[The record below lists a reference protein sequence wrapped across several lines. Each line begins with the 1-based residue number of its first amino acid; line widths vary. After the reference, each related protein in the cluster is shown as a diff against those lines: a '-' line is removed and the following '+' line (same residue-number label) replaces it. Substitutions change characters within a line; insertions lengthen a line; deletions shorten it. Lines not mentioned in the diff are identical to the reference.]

1 MEGKIMVQNKPELV
15 SPAGNWSSLYSAVEA
30 GADSIYFGVKGMNMR
45 QAADNFDIQEM
56 KKIMR
61 FLHKKGKRGYLALNI
76 IIYNNELGK
85 VKRILKAA
93 ANSKVDSVILWD
105 MAVLSAAK
113 ENGLKVHLST
123 QASVSNFAALKF
135 YHSLG
140 VRRIVLAR
148 ECTLLDIKDIMQK
161 IKKEKINCE
170 IEAFIHGA
178 ICVSVSGRCFLSQSS
193 FAKSANR
200 GECLQP
206 CRRKFVITS
215 AEDGSSYVLG
225 KDYVLSTRDLC
236 TMGFIDSLIES
247 GIKAFKIEGRM
258 RSPEY
263 VSGVTACYRTAIDAF
278 TQKRLT
284 KKLKKDLIKKLTK
297 NYNRGFSEG
306 FYFGQPDDLGGHHK
320 RTYEKIYLGD
330 VRKFYRKLGV
340 AEILIR
346 NKDLRPNTK
355 ILITGK
361 TTPASFAKVS
371 EMEIDHKP
379 VYFADKGKAVGVKL
393 PFIVRPNDKVFIWRE
408 RC

>member
-1 MEGKIMVQNKPELV
+1 
-15 SPAGNWSSLYSAVEA
+15 
-30 GADSIYFGVKGMNMR
+30 
-45 QAADNFDIQEM
+45 
-56 KKIMR
+56 
-61 FLHKKGKRGYLALNI
+61 
-76 IIYNNELGK
+76 
-85 VKRILKAA
+85 
-93 ANSKVDSVILWD
+93 
-105 MAVLSAAK
+105 
-113 ENGLKVHLST
+113 
-123 QASVSNFAALKF
+123 
-135 YHSLG
+135 
-140 VRRIVLAR
+140 
-148 ECTLLDIKDIMQK
+148 
-161 IKKEKINCE
+161 
-170 IEAFIHGA
+170 
-178 ICVSVSGRCFLSQSS
+178 
-193 FAKSANR
+193 
-200 GECLQP
+200 
-206 CRRKFVITS
+206 VITN
-215 AEDGSSYVLG
+215 AEDKFSYVLG

-284 KKLKKDLIKKLTK
+284 KKLKKDLIKNLTK

-330 VRKFYRKLGV
+330 VLNFYRKLGV

-346 NKDLRPNTK
+346 NEDLKPNTK

-361 TTPASFAKVS
+361 TTPARFAKVS

-379 VYFADKGKAVGVKL
+379 VYFADKGKSVGVKL

-408 RC
+408 RH